1 MKERGHL
8 SFHYLMMEGPNFL
21 LTLMKSA
28 SLSLSIKMRQKLFR
42 TLKLMN
48 LLKVLMN
55 HHNLKNRMFY
65 NQQENSHV
73 EERMLTNGDIS
84 SVQLLNFNFN
94 ESSTQ
99 LIK

>member
-55 HHNLKNRMFY
+55 HHNLKNLMFFH
-65 NQQENSHV
+65 QLENIHQASSCAK
-73 EERMLTNGDIS
+73 EITPNKDFPQMLGIVYLD
-84 SVQLLNFNFN
+84 LLV
-94 ESSTQ
+94 
-99 LIK
+99 